1 MRTMSDEYPENG
13 IAGSI
18 AELKWNFTTI
28 NVKNKRYLPTTQKL
42 NRKRIKGYES
52 AKDKFN
58 GNKYSP
64 WYKRFE
70 VGRYYKLEHHAAS
83 ESVPEMVPQLVVPD
97 LTDCDLKP
105 YVSYRTTDIYQ
116 EPFTSQDLFNIV
128 YGKKILSDYKEG
140 KLDGKGQPLEP
151 SPEESMTADEAEIKA
166 RQTGS
171 DIFEGGV
178 ERSKLWNIRFKD
190 PNNDRNQW
198 HARE

>member
-1 MRTMSDEYPENG
+1 M
-13 IAGSI
+13 IANHVI
-18 AELKWNFTTI
+18 F
-28 NVKNKRYLPTTQKL
+28 RYLPTTQKL

-58 GNKYSP
+58 SNKYSP

-116 EPFTSQDLFNIV
+116 VRTIILQWVLTS
-128 YGKKILSDYKEG
+128 S
-140 KLDGKGQPLEP
+140 
-151 SPEESMTADEAEIKA
+151 
-166 RQTGS
+166 
-171 DIFEGGV
+171 
-178 ERSKLWNIRFKD
+178 
-190 PNNDRNQW
+190 
-198 HARE
+198 

>member
-1 MRTMSDEYPENG
+1 M
-13 IAGSI
+13 IANHVI
-18 AELKWNFTTI
+18 F
-28 NVKNKRYLPTTQKL
+28 RYLPTTQKL

-70 VGRYYKLEHHAAS
+70 VGRYYKLEHHAAQ

-116 EPFTSQDLFNIV
+116 VRTIMLQWTLTIDKQLDLIDF
-128 YGKKILSDYKEG
+128 L
-140 KLDGKGQPLEP
+140 
-151 SPEESMTADEAEIKA
+151 T
-166 RQTGS
+166 
-171 DIFEGGV
+171 
-178 ERSKLWNIRFKD
+178 
-190 PNNDRNQW
+190 
-198 HARE
+198 

>member
-1 MRTMSDEYPENG
+1 MRPLLADHV
-13 IAGSI
+13 I
-18 AELKWNFTTI
+18 F
-28 NVKNKRYLPTTQKL
+28 RYLPTTQKL

-116 EPFTSQDLFNIV
+116 VRTIMLQWTLTIDKQLDLIDFLTLLIFTVTKDGQR
-128 YGKKILSDYKEG
+128 LS
-140 KLDGKGQPLEP
+140 
-151 SPEESMTADEAEIKA
+151 
-166 RQTGS
+166 
-171 DIFEGGV
+171 
-178 ERSKLWNIRFKD
+178 
-190 PNNDRNQW
+190 
-198 HARE
+198 REHLTSF